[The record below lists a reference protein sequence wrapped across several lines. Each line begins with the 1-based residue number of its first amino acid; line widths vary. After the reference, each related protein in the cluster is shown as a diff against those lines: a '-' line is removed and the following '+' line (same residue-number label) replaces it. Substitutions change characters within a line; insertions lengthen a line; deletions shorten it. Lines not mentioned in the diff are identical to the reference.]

1 MPNTPRLTKKYPAI
15 SDPIP
20 DPENLRKVVM
30 EIKEVIEVLQGDREP
45 RTNSAVSWQHLID
58 LGLATE
64 EDIPR

>member
-1 MPNTPRLTKKYPAI
+1 MPNIPVLEKKYPAI

-30 EIKEVIEVLQGDREP
+30 EIKEVVEILQGDREP
-45 RTNSAVSWQHLID
+45 RRNSSVSWQQLID

-64 EDIPR
+64 DDIPR